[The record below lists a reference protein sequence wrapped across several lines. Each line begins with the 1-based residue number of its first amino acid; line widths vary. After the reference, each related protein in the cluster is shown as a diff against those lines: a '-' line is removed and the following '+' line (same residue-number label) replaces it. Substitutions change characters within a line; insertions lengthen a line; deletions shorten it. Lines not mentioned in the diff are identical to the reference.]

1 MVASRFQG
9 LFCEWHPK
17 KPTCKK
23 WKMKKNPK
31 WCSSS
36 FKCHT
41 HNFFQFLRISF
52 LLLKNSRWMMG
63 FLLFRCREFLRC
75 PKKSPL
81 LLSDWWGSRSRLRY
95 TWKESKLHFTFTL
108 CNAFF
113 LCNIII
119 YFQFRCQGF
128 GGKKWHFIHSNES
141 QLHALKKKVRFFFM
155 ISSGSFS
162 SYLAQKNYRALKSPS
177 LRPWPVLL
185 FSRPSRL

>member
-63 FLLFRCREFLRC
+63 FLLCRCREFLRC
-75 PKKSPL
+75 QKKSPL

-113 LCNIII
+113 ACNIII

-128 GGKKWHFIHSNES
+128 GKNRLHTFKWEPIS
-141 QLHALKKKVRFFFM
+141 RFFFLDFKLFFLVH
-155 ISSGSFS
+155 IWRKKLYS
-162 SYLAQKNYRALKSPS
+162 ALKS
-177 LRPWPVLL
+177 LL
-185 FSRPSRL
+185 VSCLDHYFSRPSRL

>member
-23 WKMKKNPK
+23 WRMKKNPK

-41 HNFFQFLRISF
+41 HNFFQFLPISF

-75 PKKSPL
+75 QKKSPSCWAIDGAAGL
-81 LLSDWWGSRSRLRY
+81 GLDILEKSQNCILLSPFAM
-95 TWKESKLHFTFTL
+95 HFFFATLLSTFSL
-108 CNAFF
+108 DAKVS
-113 LCNIII
+113 
-119 YFQFRCQGF
+119 
-128 GGKKWHFIHSNES
+128 GKNRWHFIHSNES
-141 QLHALKKKVRFFFM
+141 QLHALKKPDFFHDFKW
-155 ISSGSFS
+155 F
-162 SYLAQKNYRALKSPS
+162 
-177 LRPWPVLL
+177 
-185 FSRPSRL
+185 F